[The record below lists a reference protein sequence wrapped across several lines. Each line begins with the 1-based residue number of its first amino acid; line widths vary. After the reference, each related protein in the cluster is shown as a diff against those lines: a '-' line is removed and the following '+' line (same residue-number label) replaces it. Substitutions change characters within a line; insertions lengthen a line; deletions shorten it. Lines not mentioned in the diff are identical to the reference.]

1 MSILDVFALLGG
13 VGLFL
18 YGMMEMSSGLKNAAG
33 DNLRIILEKATRNR
47 VVSVLVGILV
57 TMMIQSSSATDVMVI
72 GFVNSGLMNLSQAL
86 VVIMG
91 ANIGT
96 TVTAQ
101 LTAFD
106 LGSYAPMILF
116 VGTVMYLF
124 VKKAT
129 IQYIGEVVMGFG
141 MLFEGITLMKQAIIP
156 MSQTEQFIALLE
168 GLSNPAAALIFGVL
182 FTALVQSSSSSIA
195 IFQAF
200 AIQGILDY
208 HTVVYLAIGAAIGS
222 VTPNLLASLT
232 TNREGKRSAVL
243 NLVFNVIRAAI
254 LTILI
259 TIFPQILD
267 FIQSLAPHDIGRQ
280 IAHTHTIFAT
290 LAVLIELPM
299 SNMIVKISRKII
311 PVLPEEQEKDERYRL
326 VYLSGLENIP
336 PAVALKQAQ
345 MEIARMGRFAE
356 ENLQMGIDCVL
367 QRDESKVKP
376 VFELEAVVDYLDS
389 QITQALINMRY
400 HHMTDKELNRLSHMI
415 LAVSDIERISDHAE
429 NLTQYML
436 RLKEQKIDLSPEA
449 EKDLIEMCQAVM
461 AATHISMEV
470 FANDDFDRLQEA
482 EWLENVV
489 DDLEEQCVD
498 KHMERLLNNTC
509 NPVCGV
515 VFSDMVTDLERCADH
530 AVNIAFAL
538 SGKSEKHHIV
548 KD

>member
-86 VVIMG
+86 GVIMG

-254 LTILI
+254 LTTLI

-280 IAHTHTIFAT
+280 IAHTHTIFAIV
-290 LAVLIELPM
+290 AVLIELPM

-367 QRDESKVKP
+367 QRDESKVKQ

>member
-86 VVIMG
+86 GVIMG

-243 NLVFNVIRAAI
+243 NLVFNVIRAII
-254 LTILI
+254 LTALI

-280 IAHTHTIFAT
+280 IAHTHTIFAIV
-290 LAVLIELPM
+290 AVLIELPM

-367 QRDESKVKP
+367 QRDESKVKQ

>member
-18 YGMMEMSSGLKNAAG
+18 YGMMQMSSGLKNAAG

-86 VVIMG
+86 GVIMG

-124 VKKAT
+124 MKKAT
-129 IQYIGEVVMGFG
+129 IQYIGQVIMGFG

-156 MSQTEQFIALLE
+156 MSQTKQFIALLE
-168 GLSNPAAALIFGVL
+168 GLSNPAAALIFGIL

-208 HTVVYLAIGAAIGS
+208 YTVVYLAIGAAIGS

-243 NLVFNVIRAAI
+243 NLVFNIIRAVI
-254 LTILI
+254 LTVLI
-259 TIFPQILD
+259 TVFPQILE
-267 FIQSLAPHDIGRQ
+267 FIRNLASNDVGRQ
-280 IAHTHTIFAT
+280 IAHTHTIFAI

-299 SNMIVKISRKII
+299 SNMIVNISRKIV
-311 PVLPEEQEKDERYRL
+311 PVLPEEHEKDERYRL

-345 MEIARMGRFAE
+345 MEIARMGKFAE
-356 ENLQMGIDCVL
+356 ENLQKSIDCVL
-367 QRDESKVKP
+367 ERDESKVKQ
-376 VFELEAVVDYLDS
+376 VCELEAVVDYLDG

-400 HHMTDKELNRLSHMI
+400 HHMTEKELNRLSHMI

-429 NLTQYML
+429 NLTQYMM
-436 RLKEQKIDLSPEA
+436 RLKEQKVELSPEA

-489 DDLEEQCVD
+489 DDLEERCVD

-515 VFSDMVTDLERCADH
+515 VFSDMITDLERCADH

-538 SGKSEKHHIV
+538 SGRSEKQHIV

>member
-1 MSILDVFALLGG
+1 MSILDIFALLGG

-18 YGMMEMSSGLKNAAG
+18 FGMMQMSSGLKNAAG
-33 DNLRIILEKATRNR
+33 DNLRIILEKAIRNR

-86 VVIMG
+86 GVIMG

-101 LTAFD
+101 LTAFN
-106 LGSYAPMILF
+106 LSSYAPLILF

-124 VKKAT
+124 SKKVT
-129 IQYIGEVVMGFG
+129 VQHFGSVIMGFG
-141 MLFEGITLMKQAIIP
+141 MLFVGISLMKSAIIP
-156 MSQTEQFIALLE
+156 MSQTPQFVAVLE
-168 GLSNPAAALIFGVL
+168 GLSNPIAALLFGVA

-232 TNREGKRSAVL
+232 TNRDGKRSAVL
-243 NLVFNVIRAAI
+243 NLVFNLIRACV
-254 LTILI
+254 LMLLI
-259 TIFPQILD
+259 TLFPQILD
-267 FIQSLAPHDIGRQ
+267 FFQSLAPGNIGRQ

-290 LAVLIELPM
+290 LAVLIELPL
-299 SNMIVKISRKII
+299 SNLIIRLTYKIV
-311 PVLPEEQEKDERYRL
+311 PTLPEETEKDQRARL
-326 VYLSGLENIP
+326 VYLSGLETIP
-336 PAVALKQAQ
+336 VAVALNHAQ
-345 MEIARMGRFAE
+345 MEITRMGRIAE
-356 ENLQMGIDCVL
+356 ENLQAAIDCFLNRDDAKRLQVL
-367 QRDESKVKP
+367 ET
-376 VFELEAVVDYLDS
+376 ETVVDRLDS

-400 HHMTDKELNRLSHMI
+400 HHMTEKELNRLSRMI
-415 LAVSDIERISDHAE
+415 LVVSDIERISDHAE
-429 NLTQYML
+429 NLTQYMT
-436 RLKEQKIDLSPEA
+436 RLKEQKMVLSGEADADLR
-449 EKDLIEMCQAVM
+449 EMCHAVM
-461 AATHISMEV
+461 EAVHTSLNV
-470 FANDDFDRLQEA
+470 FAEDDFQRLDVA
-482 EWLENVV
+482 ERLENVV
-489 DDLEEQCVD
+489 DDLEEQCVE

-515 VFSDMVTDLERCADH
+515 VFSDMITDLERCADH

-538 SGKSEKHHIV
+538 SGKSEKHIV